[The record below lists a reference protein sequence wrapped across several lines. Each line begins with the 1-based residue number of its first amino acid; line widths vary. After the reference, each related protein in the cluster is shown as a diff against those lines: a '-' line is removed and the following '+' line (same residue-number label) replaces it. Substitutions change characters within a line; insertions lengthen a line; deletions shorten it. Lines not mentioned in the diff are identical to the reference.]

1 MTKKNQSKRLTNQH
15 KESKG
20 VVGIFGDEA
29 KSHDIT
35 VGKISL
41 FVIEQLEKEFPQLS
55 FQYKTSIKK
64 EEINEALKKIDPEL
78 GQTLFVS
85 NSSIIP
91 DGGIIEVKD
100 DNGNWRIVLVSEAKH
115 QGKDIENIKAGK
127 LVGAKN
133 DQDLMAAGNAIE
145 RSHKNI
151 SEIANLML
159 SESHFPY
166 VLFLEGSNFLTE
178 TISIKKPDGRVVTL
192 EYNSGTLNRLDRL
205 TSANYG
211 MPINTNLCKNKFVKH
226 KDKTIM
232 LQAASIYTQGNGEKW
247 DVKKMFDIMLEI
259 SKTSLK
265 VLGSEIFN
273 QITSGVSPET
283 TNVSAVSSLPGAASL
298 FVVGLDGRIWSKFYD
313 PRIADAKWS
322 DWFPLGDNTFPPTS
336 VVTAISGVP
345 GGVTLFVV
353 GHDRKVWS
361 QYYDPRVENPA
372 WSGWFPL

>member
-1 MTKKNQSKRLTNQH
+1 MAKKVQSNRLTSQH

-29 KSHDIT
+29 KLHDVT
-35 VGKISL
+35 VGKISH

-55 FQYKTSIKK
+55 FQYRTSIKK

-100 DNGNWRIVLVSEAKH
+100 DNGNWRIILVSEAKH
-115 QGKDIENIKAGK
+115 QGKDIENIKSGK
-127 LVGAKN
+127 LVGKN
-133 DQDLMAAGNAIE
+133 NNQDLMAAGNAIE

-178 TISIKKPDGRVVTL
+178 TISIKRPDGRIVTL
-192 EYNSGTLNRLDRL
+192 EYNSGMLNRLDRL

-211 MPINTNLCKNKFVKH
+211 MPINSNLCKNKFVKH

-232 LQAASIYTQGNGEKW
+232 LQATSIYTQGNGEKW
-247 DVKKMFDIMLEI
+247 DNKKMFDIMLEI
-259 SKTSLK
+259 SKTSLQI
-265 VLGSEIFN
+265 LGSEIFN
-273 QITSGVSPET
+273 QITKSPKQ
-283 TNVSAVSSLPGAASL
+283 
-298 FVVGLDGRIWSKFYD
+298 RIY
-313 PRIADAKWS
+313 
-322 DWFPLGDNTFPPTS
+322 
-336 VVTAISGVP
+336 
-345 GGVTLFVV
+345 
-353 GHDRKVWS
+353 
-361 QYYDPRVENPA
+361 
-372 WSGWFPL
+372 

>member
-1 MTKKNQSKRLTNQH
+1 MAKKNQSKRLTNQH

-29 KSHDIT
+29 KSHDKT
-35 VGKISL
+35 LGKISH
-41 FVIEQLEKEFPQLS
+41 FVISKLEEEFPQLS
-55 FQYKTSIKK
+55 FQYKTSVKK
-64 EEINEALKKIDPEL
+64 EEINEALKKVDPEL

-100 DNGNWRIVLVSEAKH
+100 DNDNWRIVLVSEAKH
-115 QGKDIENIKAGK
+115 QGKDIENIKKGN
-127 LVGAKN
+127 LVGKN
-133 DQDLMAAGNAIE
+133 NNQDLMAAGNAIE

-178 TISIKKPDGRVVTL
+178 TITIKRPDGRVVTL
-192 EYNSGTLNRLDRL
+192 EYNSGMLNRLDRL

-226 KDKTIM
+226 KNKTIM
-232 LQAASIYTQGNGEKW
+232 LQATSIYTQGNGEKW
-247 DVKKMFDIMLEI
+247 DEKKMFDIMLEI
-259 SKTSLK
+259 SKTSLQ

-273 QITSGVSPET
+273 QITKHKQ
-283 TNVSAVSSLPGAASL
+283 L
-298 FVVGLDGRIWSKFYD
+298 
-313 PRIADAKWS
+313 
-322 DWFPLGDNTFPPTS
+322 
-336 VVTAISGVP
+336 
-345 GGVTLFVV
+345 
-353 GHDRKVWS
+353 
-361 QYYDPRVENPA
+361 
-372 WSGWFPL
+372 